1 MYSNRVMGTAASKL
15 EDLMIGGCGTSLL
28 TYFFNEIKSK
38 AINEERV
45 GEKGLRRE
53 VLQHLQIKKWL

>member
-1 MYSNRVMGTAASKL
+1 MYSNRVTGTAASKL

-28 TYFFNEIKSK
+28 TYFFSEIKSK
-38 AINEERV
+38 AISEERV

-53 VLQHLQIKKWL
+53 GKM